1 MLVNH
6 CDSMFAGAP
15 SSFFNK
21 DVTGKSENF
30 KALRATDLLS
40 NGYLATEGLQDV
52 EVKEG
57 RNIEKFL
64 LQEGDVVLLARGS
77 SIRCCIVTP
86 ETAKERLLATANFIV
101 LRLKQEHRSEF
112 LVAYFNSPLGK
123 QALDHN
129 GVSVSTN
136 VMKSLSLSGLKK
148 LEVPFPSLEVQKKIA
163 ELFHVHVAAQ
173 QAALALIEE
182 QKKAVDVKILD
193 LMGAI

>member
-1 MLVNH
+1 MLANK
-6 CDSMFAGAP
+6 CESMFAGAP
-15 SSFFNK
+15 PSFFNK
-21 DVTGKSENF
+21 DVTGKSETF

-57 RNIEKFL
+57 RNIERFL

-77 SIRCCIVTP
+77 SMRCCIVTQ
-86 ETAKERLLATANFIV
+86 EAAKERLLATANFIV

-123 QALDHN
+123 QALGHN
-129 GVSVSTN
+129 DVSVSTN

-148 LEVPFPSLEVQKKIA
+148 LEVPFPALEVQKKIA